1 MVAEIET
8 IRVTQGTTL
17 LVGNLDWRL
26 HDIFDVTGGAA
37 IFVDR
42 LRGKEALERC
52 LLDFIQPCVLK
63 MVTEVKQS
71 DDALLEAYG
80 HVSFATFDDLLLTEL
95 GVKAILILFE
105 CVVWAST
112 NTDELRSAK
121 RL

>member
-1 MVAEIET
+1 M
-8 IRVTQGTTL
+8 
-17 LVGNLDWRL
+17 GNLDWRL

-112 NTDELRSAK
+112 NTDELCSAK